1 MTRPTTFAL
10 ATVGAALLLASPALA
25 AGDGHD
31 HDHGMSGDMARMHD
45 EMEARMADTA
55 AFGMKGD
62 PAKVSR
68 MVKIEASEIRF
79 DIEALQVGRGET
91 IRFVVTN
98 KGEQPHELSI
108 GDEAYHG
115 VARQMM
121 AHLAEMG
128 MDPASDQHAA
138 VHAAAGN
145 TAIVPAGETREVVWA
160 FTQPGSF
167 EFSCNFVGH
176 SEVGMKGRITVN

>member
-1 MTRPTTFAL
+1 MMKFIL
-10 ATVGAALLLASPALA
+10 ATLGATLLLASPALA
-25 AGDGHD
+25 GGAS
-31 HDHGMSGDMARMHD
+31 HDHGSSAGMSKDEAEMHD
-45 EMEARMADTA
+45 QMEDRMAGTS

-68 MVKIEASEIRF
+68 AVEIEASEIRF
-79 DIEALQVGRGET
+79 DLEALQVERGET

-108 GDEAYHG
+108 GDEAYHEI
-115 VARQMM
+115 ARQMM
-121 AHLAEMG
+121 AHMAEMG
-128 MDPASDQHAA
+128 MDPASDEHAA

-145 TAIVPAGETREVVWA
+145 TAIVPVGETREVVWA
-160 FTQPGSF
+160 FTEPGSF

-176 SEVGMKGRITVN
+176 AEVGMKGRIIVS